1 MGSDV
6 LIRCAVVGQWGPP
19 DASDR
24 INVQGTRRMVG
35 ASHQADARRFIHTGT
50 NPPWP
55 AAIYLRVVDEMAPR
69 SEGTSQDARVTARNH
84 QSWL

>member
-6 LIRCAVVGQWGPP
+6 LIRCAVVWQWGPP

-24 INVQGTRRMVG
+24 INVQGTRRMVD
-35 ASHQADARRFIHTGT
+35 ASQQAHARRFIHTGT
-50 NPPWP
+50 KPPWP
-55 AAIYLRVVDEMAPR
+55 AAIHLRVVDEMAPR
-69 SEGTSQDARVTARNH
+69 GVPAKTPAGA